1 VVTITNIH
9 KNVKITLFVLDN
21 IKFIPI
27 MESWVQKTPHVDEAT
42 KTIYRRNIM
51 SNYEKQILATE
62 QFYDEAIL
70 AAEAEN
76 IEVLSSVVPGSNL
89 HEVINNPID
98 SGIDEG

>member
-1 VVTITNIH
+1 MGNTN
-9 KNVKITLFVLDN
+9 
-21 IKFIPI
+21 
-27 MESWVQKTPHVDEAT
+27 PHVDLVTET
-42 KTIYRRNIM
+42 FNRRNIM

-62 QFYDEAIL
+62 QFYDNEIR
-70 AAEAEN
+70 AAEAED